1 MSNRFE
7 GKRILI
13 TGGTNG
19 IGLATAKRIV
29 EEGGEVAV
37 TGHSQDHL
45 DQAGRELP
53 SGSLVL
59 RNDAS
64 DPEAAK
70 ELASKVKDQMG
81 QVDGLY
87 LNAGYGGRTPAGET
101 EQETFDRMMNTNVR
115 GPVLQMAQLAEHV
128 KDGGAVLLTGSV
140 ATHSGMPGGGVYG
153 ATKASVSALAR
164 SWAKELGERKI
175 RVNSVAPGPIDT
187 GFMAKFAEESGGMD
201 EEDKK
206 EMAKR
211 IKQQVALGR
220 FGNPE
225 EVAAVTTFLLSDDAS
240 YVNGSEYVV
249 DGGMILR

>member
-1 MSNRFE
+1 MSNRFD

-29 EEGGEVAV
+29 AEGGEVAV
-37 TGHSQDHL
+37 TGTSQDHL

-53 SGSLVL
+53 DASLVL

-70 ELASKVKDQMG
+70 ELAQKVKDQMG
-81 QVDGLY
+81 QIDGLY

-101 EQETFDRMMNTNVR
+101 DQDAFDRMMNVNVR
-115 GPVLQMAQLAEHV
+115 GPILQMAALADSV
-128 KDGGAVLLTGSV
+128 MDGGAVLLTGSV
-140 ATHSGMPGGGVYG
+140 ATHSGMPGASVYG
-153 ATKASVSALAR
+153 ATKASVSAMAR
-164 SWAKELGERKI
+164 SWANELGGRGI

-201 EEDKK
+201 EEDRKK
-206 EMAKR
+206 MAEQ
-211 IKQQVALGR
+211 IKQRVALGR

-249 DGGMILR
+249 DGGMIMR